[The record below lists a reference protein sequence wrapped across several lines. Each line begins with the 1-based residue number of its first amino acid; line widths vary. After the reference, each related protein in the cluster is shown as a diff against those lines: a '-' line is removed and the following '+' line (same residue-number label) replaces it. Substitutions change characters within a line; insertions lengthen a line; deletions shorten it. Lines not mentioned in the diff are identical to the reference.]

1 MPIHSRKVSR
11 GIVGH
16 TTQTCIPG
24 ACILACT
31 ILSGEGGEG
40 GRATQQ
46 SFKCGGS
53 PHTATHEILIQLT
66 PGDSNPL
73 QLEPPVNSK

>member
-31 ILSGEGGEG
+31 ILSGEGGG
-40 GRATQQ
+40 GEELLNKVLNVEALHI
-46 SFKCGGS
+46 
-53 PHTATHEILIQLT
+53 PQLMKFLY
-66 PGDSNPL
+66 S
-73 QLEPPVNSK
+73 